1 MINKSLPQFCL
12 MLPVCPILVFQLN
25 WKHLSI
31 MGTFDGTSVKL
42 AGRGTIP
49 RVPWGDSKDQSA
61 PLALHAEIPR
71 KGKEWGRASSRRR
84 MSIQSDARVKAL
96 NVLGDAD

>member
-1 MINKSLPQFCL
+1 MINKSLPQLCL

-31 MGTFDGTSVKL
+31 MGTYDGTDVKL

-49 RVPWGDSKDQSA
+49 CQWIWGTLRISQ
-61 PLALHAEIPR
+61 PLWLCTSR
-71 KGKEWGRASSRRR
+71 SLGRERNEGEHLQGGGGGAFKV
-84 MSIQSDARVKAL
+84 MHV
-96 NVLGDAD
+96 

>member
-31 MGTFDGTSVKL
+31 IGTFDGTSVKV

-49 RVPWGDSKDQSA
+49 RVPWGILRISQ
-61 PLALHAEIPR
+61 PLWPLYAETPR
-71 KGKEWGRASSRRR
+71 KGKEWG
-84 MSIQSDARVKAL
+84 
-96 NVLGDAD
+96 